1 MRRRVLL
8 ATAVAAMVLGI
19 AVSWAWRQ
27 WSAPSDGSSTAAV
40 LVRIPAG
47 MTLSAAAD
55 TLVAHGVLDDRRILL
70 LGARLSR
77 RDRALRAGLYALSAA
92 QSPRDLLDALTTG
105 RGVQIRVTVPEGLDA
120 DEVAELVCGEL
131 DRDREAF
138 LAAADSLVR
147 EAMAAGGLFP
157 QADGGARLEALLAT
171 ESQELP
177 RRLRLCEGYLAPDTY
192 LFATGT
198 TAVAAAAHLVDMQ
211 LSRLDQAR
219 AASVAGAP
227 TGHELLVLASIVE
240 AEARRD
246 DERTRIAA
254 VYANRLA
261 RGRRLE
267 ADPTV
272 AHILDKKGKRLFYR
286 DLEVE
291 SAWNTYSRPGLPPG
305 PIGNPGFA
313 SLLAAAAPDPA
324 CDALFFVADGE
335 DGHVFSSTAAEH
347 AEAVRQFRRIR
358 EAERRRQGD

>member
-1 MRRRVLL
+1 MRRRLLL
-8 ATAVAAMVLGI
+8 AVALAAVALGI

-27 WSAPSDGSSTAAV
+27 WTVPVGEPATDTV
-40 LVRIPAG
+40 LVPIPAG

-55 TLVAHGVLDDRRILL
+55 TLVARGLLENRRVLL
-70 LGARLSR
+70 LGARLSGR
-77 RDRALRAGLYALSAA
+77 ARDLKTGLYALSPA

-105 RGVQIRVTVPEGLDA
+105 RGVQVRVTVPEGLDA
-120 DEVAELVCGEL
+120 DEAAALVCAELAC
-131 DRDREAF
+131 DPAAF
-138 LAAADSLVR
+138 LAAADSLVAG
-147 EAMAAGGLFP
+147 AMAAGRLGEAGLEP
-157 QADGGARLEALLAT
+157 RLARQVAT
-171 ESQELP
+171 ESAALP
-177 RRLRLCEGYLAPDTY
+177 RQLRLCEGYLAPDTY

-198 TAVAAAAHLVDMQ
+198 GAAAAADHLVRMQ
-211 LSRLDQAR
+211 LSRLDR
-219 AASVAGAP
+219 AAAAAVPGAP

-261 RGRRLE
+261 RGMKLE

-272 AHILDKKGKRLFYR
+272 AHVLDKKGKRLFYR

-291 SAWNTYSRPGLPPG
+291 SAWNTYRHAGLPPG
-305 PIGNPGFA
+305 PIGSPGLA

-335 DGHVFSSTAAEH
+335 NGHVFSRTMAEH
-347 AEAVRQFRRIR
+347 EEAVRRFRKLR
-358 EAERRRQGD
+358 EAERRRQRD